1 MLVDCCWNY
10 PSNYQPTTNNQQLF
24 TMANLKEIRNRITSV
39 SSTMQITAAMKMVSA
54 AKLKKAQDAITAMR
68 PYAEKLTELLQNL
81 SATLDGDV
89 GGEFTKQRE
98 VKKVLVVAITSNRGL
113 CGAFNT
119 NVIKE
124 VKNRA
129 DFYAGKQVDVFAIG
143 KKGNDILTKTLTVV
157 DNQSHVFDHLTFDN
171 VTVIAETLTQK
182 FVSGDYDKIELVYN
196 QFKNAATQIVQVE
209 QFLPLAPIKSDTP
222 ASTGDYIFEPSK
234 EEIVLTLIP
243 KSLKTQLYKGI
254 RDSFASEHGARM
266 TAMHKAT
273 DNATE
278 LRDQL
283 KLTYNKARQ
292 AAITN
297 EILEIVGGAEAL
309 KG

>member
-1 MLVDCCWNY
+1 
-10 PSNYQPTTNNQQLF
+10 
-24 TMANLKEIRNRITSV
+24 MANLKEIRNRISSV
-39 SSTMQITAAMKMVSA
+39 SSTMQITSAMKMVSA

-68 PYAEKLTELLQNL
+68 PYADKLTELLQSL
-81 SATLDGDV
+81 SASLDSDSGSKFSDN
-89 GGEFTKQRE
+89 RE
-98 VKKVLVVAITSNRGL
+98 VNKVLVVAVTSNRGL
-113 CGAFNT
+113 AGAFNSNILKQCT
-119 NVIKE
+119 VLIE
-124 VKNRA
+124 ET
-129 DFYAGKQVDVFAIG
+129 YAGKQVDFVAIG
-143 KKGNDILTKTLTVV
+143 KKANDFLVKKSTVISNHS
-157 DNQSHVFDHLTFDN
+157 DLYEDLTFDN
-171 VTVIAETLTQK
+171 VAVLAESLMEK
-182 FVSGDYDKIELVYN
+182 FTTGEYDRIDIVYN
-196 QFKNAATQIVQVE
+196 KFKNAATQIIMTE
-209 QFLPLAPIKSDTP
+209 QFLPIVPVEGAEK
-222 ASTGDYIFEPSK
+222 ASGDYIFEPSK
-234 EEIVLTLIP
+234 IEIVEQLIP

-309 KG
+309 NN

>member
-1 MLVDCCWNY
+1 
-10 PSNYQPTTNNQQLF
+10 
-24 TMANLKEIRNRITSV
+24 MANLKEIRNRIASV
-39 SSTMQITAAMKMVSA
+39 SSTMQITSAMKMVSA

-68 PYAEKLTELLQNL
+68 PYANKLTELIQNL
-81 SATLDGDV
+81 SGSLDGEGQNPYTD
-89 GGEFTKQRE
+89 QRAVE
-98 VKKVLVVAITSNRGL
+98 KILIIAVTSNRGL

-119 NVIKE
+119 NIIKE
-124 VKNRA
+124 TLRLANE
-129 DFYAGKQVDVFAIG
+129 DFAGKAFEVMGIG
-143 KKGNDILTKTLTVV
+143 KKGGDILSKTLPVISRH
-157 DNQSHVFDHLTFDN
+157 DAIYDDLNFDN
-171 VTVIAETLTQK
+171 TSAVALKGMEAFAEGQ
-182 FVSGDYDKIELVYN
+182 YDKVMVVYN
-196 QFKNAATQIVQVE
+196 RFKNAATQIVTTE
-209 QFLPLAPIKSDTP
+209 QFLPIVAEQDDVKHSS
-222 ASTGDYIFEPSK
+222 ADYIYEPSQSAIID
-234 EEIVLTLIP
+234 ELLP
-243 KSLKTQLYKGI
+243 KSLKMQLFKAL

-309 KG
+309 NS

>member
-1 MLVDCCWNY
+1 
-10 PSNYQPTTNNQQLF
+10 
-24 TMANLKEIRNRITSV
+24 MANLKEIRNRIASV
-39 SSTMQITAAMKMVSA
+39 SSTMQITSAMKMVSA

-68 PYAEKLTELLQNL
+68 PYADKLTELLQSL
-81 SATLDGDV
+81 SASLDADSGSKFSDNRDV
-89 GGEFTKQRE
+89 N
-98 VKKVLVVAITSNRGL
+98 KVLVVAITSNRGL

-119 NVIKE
+119 NIMKQSMLLVNE
-124 VKNRA
+124 T
-129 DFYAGKQVDVFAIG
+129 YAGKQVDFMAIG
-143 KKGNDILTKTLTVV
+143 KKANDILVKNHTVIANHSGV
-157 DNQSHVFDHLTFDN
+157 YDELTFDN
-171 VTVIAETLTQK
+171 VAAIAEDLMER
-182 FVSGDYDKIELVYN
+182 FVTGEYDRIDIVYN
-196 QFKNAATQIVQVE
+196 KFKNAATQIIMTE
-209 QFLPLAPIKSDTP
+209 QFLPIVPVEGAEGS
-222 ASTGDYIFEPSK
+222 SGDYIFEPSK
-234 EEIVLTLIP
+234 LEIVEQLIP

-309 KG
+309 NN